1 MKNIDYFKEKLNT
14 LRVEFMAKVFIMIA
28 IGSGLSK
35 MYLNTL
41 EMTTL
46 SDEYKTIYM
55 IGLLI
60 FSIFLITSM
69 IDLRSIDKLTKN
81 LKDKK

>member
-35 MYLNTL
+35 IILSTNNLMNNT
-41 EMTTL
+41 E
-46 SDEYKTIYM
+46 KTMFNLGFIILIIFIIYA
-55 IGLLI
+55 IYDIVNLRI
-60 FSIFLITSM
+60 FN
-69 IDLRSIDKLTKN
+69 KK
-81 LKDKK
+81 LKDK